1 MSKDNTPKRVTIP
14 ASIIMD
20 KASRELN
27 AFIETYMEQSGIPA
41 ELMIHA
47 VKDVLLNLTQQNLE
61 KVSTDF
67 INLQTQIA
75 MSLQTESDENKQE
88 D

>member
-1 MSKDNTPKRVTIP
+1 MNKNNSPKRVTIP

-41 ELMIHA
+41 EMMIHA

-67 INLQTQIA
+67 INLQTQIV
-75 MSLQTESDENKQE
+75 MSLQPESDENKQE

>member
-1 MSKDNTPKRVTIP
+1 MNKNNSPKRVTIP

-67 INLQTQIA
+67 INLQTQIV
-75 MSLQTESDENKQE
+75 MSLQSESDENKQE

>member
-1 MSKDNTPKRVTIP
+1 MNKNNSPKRVTIP

-67 INLQTQIA
+67 INLQTQIV
-75 MSLQTESDENKQE
+75 MSLQPENDAKKQE
-88 D
+88 E

>member
-1 MSKDNTPKRVTIP
+1 MNKNNSPKRVIIP

-27 AFIETYMEQSGIPA
+27 AFIETYMEQSGIPS

-75 MSLQTESDENKQE
+75 MSLQPESDENKQE

>member
-1 MSKDNTPKRVTIP
+1 MNKNNSPKRVTIP

-67 INLQTQIA
+67 INLQTQIV
-75 MSLQTESDENKQE
+75 MSLQPESDENKQE